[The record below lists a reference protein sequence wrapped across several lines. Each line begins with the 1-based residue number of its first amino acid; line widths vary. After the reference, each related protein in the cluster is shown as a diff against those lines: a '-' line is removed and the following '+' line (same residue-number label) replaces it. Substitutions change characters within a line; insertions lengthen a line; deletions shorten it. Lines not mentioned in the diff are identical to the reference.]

1 MVRQAFGVIVFL
13 AWICTGLASTWWQL
27 AQSPPAIEKGVR
39 ADFTGVVARVDGRI
53 DERLRIWLRVEEASR
68 RQEVLEGH
76 LVRLS
81 VQPDELAPVTGSRLR
96 LTARI
101 YPPPPPVMHGARD
114 HGVQARVR
122 NVVASGYVAAI
133 LSGSAA
139 QTNEIAAACR
149 RPPAWSKARGKPLS
163 PSFLN
168 AGSCSMSWPWPVV
181 SSWLRHGPMPV
192 SSQCWLPHRRA
203 C

>member
-1 MVRQAFGVIVFL
+1 MVKGEGKTIITLVPERLILLYVMAMAGGVILAAAWPDAGVLKMLAAASAGMLSGVIAFRGHVGSLQAGRWHLVIVFL

-39 ADFTGVVARVDGRI
+39 ADFTGLVARVDGRI

-81 VQPDELAPVTGSRLR
+81 VQPDELAPVTGARLR

-101 YPPPPPVMHGARD
+101 YPA
-114 HGVQARVR
+114 
-122 NVVASGYVAAI
+122 
-133 LSGSAA
+133 
-139 QTNEIAAACR
+139 
-149 RPPAWSKARGKPLS
+149 
-163 PSFLN
+163 
-168 AGSCSMSWPWPVV
+168 
-181 SSWLRHGPMPV
+181 
-192 SSQCWLPHRRA
+192 HRRQ
-203 C
+203 